1 VQVAALSLRGVR
13 RDSLNHYREDLS
25 ALLKESAA
33 ALVVLPA
40 YSALLLA
47 LETGRLAPGEDFPA
61 LAESYRAMAPEWN
74 VSFLELHRDLAR
86 RHNLY
91 LVCGTLFEE
100 EGGCWYH
107 TAYCC
112 DPRGEISGR
121 QRQTHLDR
129 EQRELGLSRGEEL
142 EPLPL
147 EDLRLGILVANDVR
161 HPETGR
167 ILALQGVDLVVH
179 CGALPAGANPC
190 LQVAGLWSQVQQN
203 QFWGVEA
210 QLSASLGRR
219 EFSGE
224 CAVLAPCEITEGQTG
239 YLARSGPEAPLAAA
253 RLDREARRE
262 IMNRYPLLK
271 LLNPRAYRGHLY

>member
-1 VQVAALSLRGVR
+1 MQVAALSLRGVR

-107 TAYCC
+107 TAY
-112 DPRGEISGR
+112 
-121 QRQTHLDR
+121 
-129 EQRELGLSRGEEL
+129 
-142 EPLPL
+142 
-147 EDLRLGILVANDVR
+147 
-161 HPETGR
+161 
-167 ILALQGVDLVVH
+167 
-179 CGALPAGANPC
+179 
-190 LQVAGLWSQVQQN
+190 
-203 QFWGVEA
+203 
-210 QLSASLGRR
+210 
-219 EFSGE
+219 
-224 CAVLAPCEITEGQTG
+224 
-239 YLARSGPEAPLAAA
+239 AA
-253 RLDREARRE
+253 
-262 IMNRYPLLK
+262 IPGGK
-271 LLNPRAYRGHLY
+271 